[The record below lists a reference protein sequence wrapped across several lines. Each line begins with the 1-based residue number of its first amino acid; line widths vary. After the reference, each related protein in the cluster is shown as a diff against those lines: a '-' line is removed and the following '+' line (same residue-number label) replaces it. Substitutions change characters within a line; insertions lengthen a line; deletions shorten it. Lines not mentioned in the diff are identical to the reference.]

1 MICLPNIRLFAGL
14 GAALSLLA
22 TPLVAA
28 DFFKSQ
34 KAQFKVDIIAS
45 GLDHP
50 WGLAF
55 LPDGALLVTER
66 MGAMRLID
74 KNGISD
80 PLAGLP
86 KIAAFG
92 QGGLLDVVLD
102 PDFDNTSRIFFTYSE
117 PGKEGSG
124 TAVASAILSR
134 DGKPELSFRK
144 TIFSMGKKTFSRH
157 HFGSRIAFAP
167 DKSMFVTIGERGERD
182 RAQDPT
188 DHAGS
193 VIHINRDGSIPAS
206 NPFKDGKGG
215 LPEIWSIGHRNPQG
229 AAIHPASGELWTVE
243 HGAHGGDEINTPKPG
258 KNYGWPVISFGRH
271 YSGLKI
277 GIGNKAPGMEQPV
290 FYWDPSIAPSGLAF
304 YSGRKFK
311 GWKDNLFV
319 GALKYKMLVRLELKN
334 RKVVHEERLL
344 QNKYG
349 RIRDV
354 RNGPHGGL
362 WLLTDQNDGK
372 VLRLMPAN

>member
-1 MICLPNIRLFAGL
+1 MIYLGNIRLFAGL

-22 TPLVAA
+22 PPLVAA
-28 DFFKSQ
+28 DLFNSQ
-34 KAQFKVDIIAS
+34 KAGFNVDIIAS

-66 MGAMRLID
+66 RGAMRLID

-92 QGGLLDVVLD
+92 QGGLLDVAMD
-102 PDFDNTSRIFFTYSE
+102 PDFDKTSRIFFTYSE
-117 PGKEGSG
+117 PGKEGAG

-134 DGKPELSFRK
+134 QGKPKLANRK
-144 TIFSMGKKTFSRH
+144 TIFSMSRKTNSRH

-167 DKSMFVTIGERGERD
+167 DKSMFVTIGERGDRA
-182 RAQDPT
+182 RAQDPQ

-193 VIHINRDGSIPAS
+193 VIHINRDGSIPS
-206 NPFKDGKGG
+206 TNPFKDGKKG
-215 LPEIWSIGHRNPQG
+215 LAEIWSIGHRNAQG
-229 AAIHPASGELWTVE
+229 AAIHPVSGELWTVE
-243 HGAHGGDEINTPKPG
+243 HGARGGDEINIPKPG
-258 KNYGWPVISFGRH
+258 RNYGWPVISYGRH

-277 GIGNKAPGMEQPV
+277 GIGTKAPGMEQPAY
-290 FYWDPSIAPSGLAF
+290 YWDPSIAPSGLAF
-304 YSGRKFK
+304 YSGEKFK
-311 GWKDNLFV
+311 GWKNNLFV
-319 GALKYKMLVRLELKN
+319 GALKYKMLVRLELN
-334 RKVVHEERLL
+334 HGKVVHEERLL

-354 RNGPHGGL
+354 RSGPHGGL

-372 VLRLMPAN
+372 VLRLTPAN